1 MPPKKRPI
9 ATVAASAMVKRKRTT
24 AVPVRVGASKTNN
37 VVVASTTKKSASS
50 STAIKT
56 TSSSSKNNNPLYDE
70 FIQLLSNP
78 QYKGRGISNSQLKS
92 HFDTK
97 YSQLVPIINELTRA
111 SRLTMSKGTPS
122 SNNSS
127 MNNAGGESSE
137 VYFSLLSEDEA
148 TKLHGLDA
156 SSKMVYQVIEGSGNK
171 GIWTVDVRV
180 QTNIQQSAL
189 TKIFKVSEV

>member
-56 TSSSSKNNNPLYDE
+56 TSSSSKNNPLYDE

-122 SNNSS
+122 NNNSS

>member
-56 TSSSSKNNNPLYDE
+56 TSSSSKHNPLYDE

>member
-127 MNNAGGESSE
+127 MNNAGSESSE